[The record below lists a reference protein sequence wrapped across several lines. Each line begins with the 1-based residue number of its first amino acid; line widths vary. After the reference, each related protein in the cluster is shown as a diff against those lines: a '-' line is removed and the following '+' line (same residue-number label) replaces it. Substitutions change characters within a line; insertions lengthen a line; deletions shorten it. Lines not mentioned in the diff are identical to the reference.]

1 MRFDIFSIF
10 PEFFQTLELS
20 LLGKAQ
26 QRGLISVAV
35 HNLRDWTH
43 DVHNSVDDTPFGG
56 GAGMVMKA
64 EVWGE
69 AIDSVLRLEDS
80 EVLPNPQENQAKTT
94 NESFSN
100 RRRVLAIPTPS
111 GVQLT
116 QRKLEDLAQADQ
128 LILACGRYE
137 GIDSRVAQ
145 YYAAQ
150 EDVEVFE
157 FSLGDYVLNGGEV
170 AALALVE
177 GVARL
182 VPGMMGNPESLV
194 EESHGAAG
202 LLEYPVYTRPADFR
216 GITVPEVLTSGNH
229 GAIARWRRDQAIERT
244 AWRRPDMLS
253 ALELASL
260 DKKDRV
266 KLAELGWFPVAGY
279 GLRKVSCR
287 EAGLE
292 DIPALSVL
300 AAETFPDACPP
311 ELSEAAIAEF
321 ISRNLSEEAF
331 ERYLQK
337 PESFHVFLAEIP
349 DAGNL
354 PVAYALCER
363 NDDVTVGAPVA
374 FTFPKFERQGQL
386 IYLSKMYLARQ
397 WRGSGLLSVFTEYV
411 FAQLREK
418 YTDEAQPYLW
428 LGTNQGN
435 RRAQNAYK
443 KLGFVKAGK
452 REFLVGDTVN
462 TDITMVRPLNM
473 AK

>member
-20 LLGKAQ
+20 LVGKAQ
-26 QRGLISVAV
+26 QRGLISVDV

-43 DVHNSVDDTPFGG
+43 DVHNSVDDAPFGG

-69 AIDSVLRLEDS
+69 AIDSVLRLELGK
-80 EVLPNPQENQAKTT
+80 LPASAEENQAKTT
-94 NESFSN
+94 NENFSN

-111 GVQLT
+111 GEQLT

-145 YYAAQ
+145 YYGAR
-150 EDVEVFE
+150 DDIEVFE

-216 GITVPEVLTSGNH
+216 GIPVPEVLTSGNH

-260 DKKDRV
+260 DKKDRI
-266 KLAELGWFPVAGY
+266 KLAELGWFPVAGR
-279 GLRKVSCR
+279 GLRKAVFR
-287 EAGLE
+287 AAQIA
-292 DIPALSVL
+292 DISTLAAL

-311 ELSEAAIAEF
+311 ELSEAAISEF
-321 ISRNLSEEAF
+321 ISQNLSAEAF
-331 ERYLQK
+331 ARYLQDA
-337 PESFHVFLAEIP
+337 ENFQVFLAEIP
-349 DAGNL
+349 DAGDL

-363 NDDVTVGAPVA
+363 NADVDKGAPVA
-374 FTFPKFERQGQL
+374 FSYPEFERQGEL

-397 WRGSGLLSVFTEYV
+397 WRGTGLLATFAEYV

-418 YTDEAQPYLW
+418 YADEVQPYLW
-428 LGTNQGN
+428 LGTNKGN

-443 KLGFVKAGK
+443 KLGFVKAGE
-452 REFLVGDTVN
+452 REFVVGDTVN